1 MTSGDEYLKKLHVLR
16 EQEYERRRKKG
27 MNIKEYLEE
36 IKNISSDFPVKSHGL
51 KQNSGVV

>member
-1 MTSGDEYLKKLHVLR
+1 MTSGDEYLEKLHVLR

-36 IKNISSDFPVKSHGL
+36 IKNISHDFPVKSHGL
-51 KQNSGVV
+51 KQNSEVV